1 MWYQWGTFWTPPAE
15 VPLIIVATGTG
26 IAPFRGVIFD
36 RKKMGAKENTVL
48 IFGCRNKT
56 EDFYYNYEFKDIQLI
71 PAFSRE
77 NIQKVY
83 V

>member
-1 MWYQWGTFWTPPAE
+1 
-15 VPLIIVATGTG
+15 
-26 IAPFRGVIFD
+26 
-36 RKKMGAKENTVL
+36 MGAKENTVL

-83 V
+83 VQHKIKENGEILSQMVS